1 MEEAYPSYSET
12 LQEEPAVITLQPGK
26 RAPIHLT
33 QTVLMQQYR
42 STWISEEHVC
52 TGEQLARH
60 HPKWAMTATKSR
72 KFDDAVALEFGHW
85 DKQAMGVEE
94 VPFVILLPHQNGT
107 AEYGLVGLVATNT
120 PNHVVAYIPSA
131 LHKDTEW
138 VMIDGMVQRVQR
150 KPINTHKVILCL
162 YRRLMPEMGPE
173 EDEEDD
179 EQESHARHREQDGR
193 TLASAPKGSRLPQSQ
208 KWEEAPDDSSMVDGF
223 GKNGYGQPP
232 GSATH
237 SSPPASSSP
246 STQTITQ
253 DPFLPPIAPRK
264 RAGGGRNRRRN
275 PREKAT
281 TAGDC
286 LRRGRGGTLTTVSSP
301 NIVPT
306 NQQAPQGHFLDEE
319 EEEITMRRTQ
329 PQATPHNNKDET
341 PPHQQ
346 SSLPQ
351 EEVEM
356 EEEGRGRRRG
366 GIRNTETHYR
376 SGRRWTPIFTRQ
388 DTSVAGSRVVSGR
401 WVPPQFLGTASVGN
415 TYDRISMQSTVSRNG
430 WTSPMKR
437 SSRKD
442 WFGVTRAGKFA
453 RPACEQRAAHR
464 PRCGH
469 YTCRKENIATQREE
483 YRASVTG
490 SHYTKTAACLERDTP
505 RGMADDTG
513 HRPAARPVAA
523 GKSADETL
531 PPQARVAQLAG
542 CMPHSHAGIQR
553 LGAG

>member
-1 MEEAYPSYSET
+1 MEVNLPLAPVSALELLIKNDSKLRRMFSTTAVAGTQCEVCGWALPMEEAYPSYSET

-264 RAGGGRNRRRN
+264 RGRRGEEQEEESEGEGNNGGGIVCEEDEEGLLQ
-275 PREKAT
+275 PSVPPT
-281 TAGDC
+281 
-286 LRRGRGGTLTTVSSP
+286 SSQP
-301 NIVPT
+301 

-356 EEEGRGRRRG
+356 EEEGVG
-366 GIRNTETHYR
+366 GDEGESETPRHTTGQEDGGHPF
-376 SGRRWTPIFTRQ
+376 SHDKTA
-388 DTSVAGSRVVSGR
+388 SVAGSRVVSGR
-401 WVPPQFLGTASVGN
+401 GCH
-415 TYDRISMQSTVSRNG
+415 TVSRDRRRG
-430 WTSPMKR
+430 EHLRSHIHGSP
-437 SSRKD
+437 
-442 WFGVTRAGKFA
+442 
-453 RPACEQRAAHR
+453 P
-464 PRCGH
+464 
-469 YTCRKENIATQREE
+469 
-483 YRASVTG
+483 
-490 SHYTKTAACLERDTP
+490 
-505 RGMADDTG
+505 
-513 HRPAARPVAA
+513 
-523 GKSADETL
+523 
-531 PPQARVAQLAG
+531 
-542 CMPHSHAGIQR
+542 
-553 LGAG
+553 

>member
-1 MEEAYPSYSET
+1 
-12 LQEEPAVITLQPGK
+12 
-26 RAPIHLT
+26 
-33 QTVLMQQYR
+33 MQQYR

-72 KFDDAVALEFGHW
+72 KFDDAVALECGHW

-237 SSPPASSSP
+237 SQSASLVVTFHPDDHTGS
-246 STQTITQ
+246 
-253 DPFLPPIAPRK
+253 LPTAYRPTKARQ
-264 RAGGGRNRRRN
+264 AGEEQEEESEGEGNNGGGIVCEEDEEGLLQPSVPPTSSHHTSRHH
-275 PREKAT
+275 KAT
-281 TAGDC
+281 
-286 LRRGRGGTLTTVSSP
+286 S
-301 NIVPT
+301 
-306 NQQAPQGHFLDEE
+306 
-319 EEEITMRRTQ
+319 
-329 PQATPHNNKDET
+329 
-341 PPHQQ
+341 
-346 SSLPQ
+346 
-351 EEVEM
+351 
-356 EEEGRGRRRG
+356 
-366 GIRNTETHYR
+366 
-376 SGRRWTPIFTRQ
+376 
-388 DTSVAGSRVVSGR
+388 
-401 WVPPQFLGTASVGN
+401 
-415 TYDRISMQSTVSRNG
+415 
-430 WTSPMKR
+430 
-437 SSRKD
+437 
-442 WFGVTRAGKFA
+442 
-453 RPACEQRAAHR
+453 
-464 PRCGH
+464 
-469 YTCRKENIATQREE
+469 
-483 YRASVTG
+483 
-490 SHYTKTAACLERDTP
+490 
-505 RGMADDTG
+505 
-513 HRPAARPVAA
+513 
-523 GKSADETL
+523 
-531 PPQARVAQLAG
+531 
-542 CMPHSHAGIQR
+542 
-553 LGAG
+553 

>member
-1 MEEAYPSYSET
+1 
-12 LQEEPAVITLQPGK
+12 
-26 RAPIHLT
+26 
-33 QTVLMQQYR
+33 MQQYR

-264 RAGGGRNRRRN
+264 RGRRGEEQEEESEGEGNNGGGIVCEEDEEGLLQ
-275 PREKAT
+275 PSVPPT
-281 TAGDC
+281 
-286 LRRGRGGTLTTVSSP
+286 SSQP
-301 NIVPT
+301 
-306 NQQAPQGHFLDEE
+306 NQQAPQG
-319 EEEITMRRTQ
+319 
-329 PQATPHNNKDET
+329 P
-341 PPHQQ
+341 
-346 SSLPQ
+346 LP
-351 EEVEM
+351 
-356 EEEGRGRRRG
+356 R
-366 GIRNTETHYR
+366 
-376 SGRRWTPIFTRQ
+376 
-388 DTSVAGSRVVSGR
+388 
-401 WVPPQFLGTASVGN
+401 
-415 TYDRISMQSTVSRNG
+415 
-430 WTSPMKR
+430 
-437 SSRKD
+437 
-442 WFGVTRAGKFA
+442 
-453 RPACEQRAAHR
+453 
-464 PRCGH
+464 
-469 YTCRKENIATQREE
+469 
-483 YRASVTG
+483 
-490 SHYTKTAACLERDTP
+490 
-505 RGMADDTG
+505 
-513 HRPAARPVAA
+513 
-523 GKSADETL
+523 
-531 PPQARVAQLAG
+531 
-542 CMPHSHAGIQR
+542 
-553 LGAG
+553 